1 MIATEMPRQ
10 GDFLFRH
17 RSYIPFVLLVPVGIA
32 LTRLD
37 QTGLL
42 PDTHEWWA
50 FACFFV
56 SVCGLLVRV
65 LTVGFVPKGT
75 SGRNTKTQVA
85 TVLNSTGLYS
95 VVRHPLYIGNFL
107 MWLGMVL
114 CVGDFAVVTMFVFA
128 FCFYYERIMS
138 AEETYL
144 SGKFGQSYRVWA
156 DQTPAVVPRLSQ
168 WRRPEMLFSIR
179 SVLRREYCGLLGLTV
194 AFAGLDL
201 AKHAIVEGRLYL
213 DTIWLAVLAVG
224 VLTFVVLRTMKK
236 RTTLLN
242 VSGR

>member
-17 RSYIPFVLLVPVGIA
+17 RSYIPLVLLVPVGIA
-32 LTRLD
+32 LACLD
-37 QTGLL
+37 PTGLL

-56 SVCGLLVRV
+56 SGCGLLVRV

-75 SGRNTKTQVA
+75 SGRNTKSQVA
-85 TVLNSTGLYS
+85 SVLNTTGLYS
-95 VVRHPLYIGNFL
+95 IVRHPLYIGNFL

-138 AEETYL
+138 A
-144 SGKFGQSYRVWA
+144 
-156 DQTPAVVPRLSQ
+156 
-168 WRRPEMLFSIR
+168 
-179 SVLRREYCGLLGLTV
+179 
-194 AFAGLDL
+194 
-201 AKHAIVEGRLYL
+201 
-213 DTIWLAVLAVG
+213 
-224 VLTFVVLRTMKK
+224 
-236 RTTLLN
+236 
-242 VSGR
+242 